1 MRRRFLHSAPERDL
15 PAQHTYF
22 EISDLRRFFD
32 AGVIFATVWVRFIGK
47 TSGGRYNE
55 IRHQRNQ
62 GLMMDRIRNNETVE
76 QRRRVLKGA
85 LGASTV
91 LTLGYGGS
99 AAAASIGCVKNTYTE
114 ETPPANGF
122 QFSLTSPTTM
132 KGEDDWAWSQVSIW
146 NCTGTVDGKQ
156 NTDFDG
162 FSIDGGITW
171 YRVPAK
177 EGDAPVSI
185 PFASKKSSQP
195 PSKYPQT
202 GWVLAYFDANGNFV
216 GNYPAITM
224 RTEQKTPLEGSCLA
238 SVTPNAT
245 SGFTYGG

>member
-99 AAAASIGCVKNTYTE
+99 AAAASIGCVKNTYIE
-114 ETPPANGF
+114 EPPPANGN
-122 QFSLTSPTTM
+122 QFSWTDPAAMT
-132 KGEDDWAWSQVSIW
+132 GVDEWAWSK
-146 NCTGTVDGKQ
+146 VDVWECSG
-156 NTDFDG
+156 NVGGIPDTDFEG
-162 FSIDGGITW
+162 FSLDSGINW
-171 YRVPAK
+171 YRVPAVVG
-177 EGDAPVSI
+177 EAPTLI
-185 PFASKKSSQP
+185 ALATKKSSQSP
-195 PSKYPQT
+195 AYPKT
-202 GWVLAYFDANGNFV
+202 AWVLAYFDANGNFV

-224 RTEQKTPLEGSCLA
+224 RTEQNTPLEGSCLA
-238 SVTPNAT
+238 SVNPNAK